1 MEMRWRVSRG
11 FLTHTV
17 TATNV
22 FALPC
27 CHNRDTWKY
36 HTSRLEACRCFFLMQ
51 TLFANETAWRS
62 EWTKQRANDCLYSG
76 NVKQFWL
83 IIRTMSANDAIV
95 GVQAKVGD
103 GGSGSVGVGG
113 GNKAAEPI
121 IFYSLHKWHFNKR
134 KFSLLL
140 HYTVLD
146 LCLADW

>member
-11 FLTHTV
+11 FLTHTDTV
-17 TATNV
+17 TNV

-27 CHNRDTWKY
+27 CHNQDIPNY
-36 HTSRLEACRCFFLMQ
+36 HRFRLEAVSVFDADTVLQMKSWG
-51 TLFANETAWRS
+51 TANEQNNTLMIVYTVETWSNFGWLSGQCLPMTPLLVYRPR
-62 EWTKQRANDCLYSG
+62 QRG
-76 NVKQFWL
+76 KKRV
-83 IIRTMSANDAIV
+83 IE
-95 GVQAKVGD
+95 
-103 GGSGSVGVGG
+103 
-113 GNKAAEPI
+113 NKAETAEPI